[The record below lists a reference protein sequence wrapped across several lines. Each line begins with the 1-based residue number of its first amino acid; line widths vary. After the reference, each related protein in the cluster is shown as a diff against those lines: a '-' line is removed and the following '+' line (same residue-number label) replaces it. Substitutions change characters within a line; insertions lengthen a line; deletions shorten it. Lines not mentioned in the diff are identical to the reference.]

1 MRYRLP
7 AIVLSCI
14 ALQGILPLSASAQ
27 QSQAFECTLVTSIE
41 TGAVIN
47 QQGACDQR
55 VAPASTFKVPLAL
68 IGYDAGILLDDKTPA
83 WDWKPGTEARAQ
95 DRKTVDPTIWEQD
108 SVLWYSRELTRRLGP
123 EKFAA

>member
-55 VAPASTFKVPLAL
+55 VALASTFKVPLAL
-68 IGYDAGILLDDKTPA
+68 IGYDSRHPAG
-83 WDWKPGTEARAQ
+83 
-95 DRKTVDPTIWEQD
+95 
-108 SVLWYSRELTRRLGP
+108 
-123 EKFAA
+123 

>member
-47 QQGACDQR
+47 QRSARGAGLHLQGA
-55 VAPASTFKVPLAL
+55 VGA
-68 IGYDAGILLDDKTPA
+68 
-83 WDWKPGTEARAQ
+83 
-95 DRKTVDPTIWEQD
+95 DR
-108 SVLWYSRELTRRLGP
+108 L
-123 EKFAA
+123 